1 MPHRRIALLITVL
14 GLAAPAAAQTSADT
28 PRATANVAV
37 GMAGSSSDATPGS
50 RPIYAIG
57 ADMPLSSIWS
67 LRVEAGRRFPSSQQ
81 WHRDVTFNAD
91 TTTITETAVLDAAL
105 LLRAGTPMSRR
116 VQAGALAGLNLQ
128 LVDLETETWILPSH
142 SGDREPFQQISE
154 HRSLRTRL
162 DIGLDAGVRL
172 DERWT
177 LTAYGLA
184 GFPPVLDDN
193 ERPQLRFGVI
203 AKRDF

>member
-1 MPHRRIALLITVL
+1 MPPRSITVVMAVL

-28 PRATANVAV
+28 PRATLNVAV
-37 GMAGSSSDATPGS
+37 GMIGSSSDATPGS
-50 RPIYAIG
+50 RPLYAIG
-57 ADMPLSSIWS
+57 ADMPLSNLWS

-81 WHRDVTFNAD
+81 WRRGVTFNAD
-91 TTTITETAVLDAAL
+91 TTAITETSVLDAAL

-142 SGDREPFQQISE
+142 SGDREPFQQVSGN
-154 HRSLRTRL
+154 RSLRTRL
-162 DIGLDAGVRL
+162 DLGLDAGVRL
-172 DERWT
+172 DDRWT

-193 ERPQLRFGVI
+193 ERTQLRFGVI